1 MYQSVENISIE
12 RRFVNLSSRQ
22 VHYRVSGSGPILV
35 LLHQSPTSSAE
46 MASVIEQFSDEF
58 TVIAPDTPGFGLS
71 DFVDDIK
78 PDITEYA
85 EALKE
90 FLDAL
95 AVDKACFYGF
105 HTGAII
111 ATELARLYPDLCNVV
126 VVNGLVVLEPEEEE
140 EILAH
145 YTKWF
150 SPTPEGGQMPWIWSR
165 IRDQLIFFP
174 WFKKEASSRMALDLP
189 PPEFL
194 QPYVLDLVRSN
205 AESQTAYKAAFL
217 YPSRDRIKQLKI
229 PTYLINYEGDPIAD
243 HPKRLDNLPENVV
256 IELLPDPIAVEQ
268 RSRDI
273 FKQHSANNGEIKISS
288 SVDLKSGKQGFVQ
301 TTYGPLYYCSEG
313 EDKDNIVLV
322 LHDLGE
328 SSKSSRRYSQ
338 GIKNASLKL
347 MIDLPGHGETGPSHL
362 SNYSPQSIA
371 RMIREALKNLE
382 VERISVLAVGGSLPI
397 ALRLAESREL
407 SVDRLAALDPWFLN
421 DQEKEEFT
429 ESYIPDINPT
439 SYGEHLLKAWYFARD
454 SELYFP
460 WYKSQVSSALGRPP
474 DIEAE
479 SVHNKA
485 IELLK
490 GGDRLKLVIN
500 DLLGY
505 DFEED
510 LINLSMDLTVLTW
523 QGNLRDVFASR
534 MAKINDRIIFK
545 SLPENR
551 NEWTIEI

>member
-95 AVDKACFYGF
+95 AIDKACFYGF

-150 SPTPEGGQMPWIWSR
+150 TPTPEGGQMPWIWSR

-273 FKQHSANNGEIKISS
+273 FKQHSVNNGEIKISS
-288 SVDLKSGKQGFVQ
+288 SVDLESGKQGFVQ

-313 EDKDNIVLV
+313 EDKENIVLV

-328 SSKSSRRYSQ
+328 SSKSSRRYSE

-362 SNYSPQSIA
+362 SNYSPQSMA
-371 RMIREALKNLE
+371 RMIREALKNLK

-407 SVDRLAALDPWFLN
+407 AVDRLAALDPWFLN
-421 DQEKEEFT
+421 DQEKEEFKA
-429 ESYIPDINPT
+429 SYIPDITPT

-460 WYKSQVSSALGRPP
+460 WYKSQA
-474 DIEAE
+474 
-479 SVHNKA
+479 
-485 IELLK
+485 
-490 GGDRLKLVIN
+490 
-500 DLLGY
+500 
-505 DFEED
+505 
-510 LINLSMDLTVLTW
+510 
-523 QGNLRDVFASR
+523 
-534 MAKINDRIIFK
+534 
-545 SLPENR
+545 
-551 NEWTIEI
+551 

>member
-1 MYQSVENISIE
+1 
-12 RRFVNLSSRQ
+12 
-22 VHYRVSGSGPILV
+22 
-35 LLHQSPTSSAE
+35 
-46 MASVIEQFSDEF
+46 MASVIEQFCNEF

-90 FLDAL
+90 FLDVL
-95 AVDKACFYGF
+95 AIDKACFYGF

-150 SPTPEGGQMPWIWSR
+150 TPTPEGGQMPWIWSR

-189 PPEFL
+189 SPEFL
-194 QPYVLDLVRSN
+194 QPYVLDLLRSN

-256 IELLPDPIAVEQ
+256 IELLSDPIAVQQ

-273 FKQHSANNGEIKISS
+273 FKEHSSYNGEIKISS
-288 SVDLKSGKQGFVQ
+288 SVDLESGKQGFVP
-301 TTYGPLYYCSEG
+301 TTHGPLYYCSEG
-313 EDKDNIVLV
+313 DDKDHIVLV

-328 SSKSSRRYSQ
+328 SSKHSRRYSE
-338 GIKNASLKL
+338 GIKNTSLKL

-371 RMIREALKNLE
+371 RMIREALKNLK
-382 VERISVLAVGGSLPI
+382 VERISLLAVGGSLPI
-397 ALRLAESREL
+397 ALRLAESTEL
-407 SVDRLAALDPWFLN
+407 SVDRLVALDPWFLN

-429 ESYIPDINPT
+429 ESYIPDITPT

-460 WYKSQVSSALGRPP
+460 WYKPQASNALARPP

-490 GGDRLKLVIN
+490 GGDRLQLVTN

-505 DFEED
+505 DFEEE

-534 MAKINDRIIFK
+534 MTKINNRIIFK

-551 NEWTIEI
+551 SEWTIEI